1 MADHEQKNASNSKT
15 RVRKL
20 QTLTEHQANSRLG
33 RELLAYCLFL
43 ILFCVVTVTPV
54 DDPNYEGLTYAIRNL
69 MLEQDHLQFNTN
81 VSFSGP
87 KFTEIRSVSDYW
99 KWFRGPFLHAIYMTD
114 W

>member
-1 MADHEQKNASNSKT
+1 MADSESKPTQSKKLKSQKP
-15 RVRKL
+15 
-20 QTLTEHQANSRLG
+20 TLSEHKANSRLG

-54 DDPNYEGLTYAIRNL
+54 DDPNFEGLTYAIRNL
-69 MLEQDHLQFNTN
+69 FFEQDHAQFNSD

-87 KFTEIRSVSDYW
+87 KYSGISSVSDYW
-99 KWFRGPFLHAIYMTD
+99 KWLRGPFLHAIYMTD